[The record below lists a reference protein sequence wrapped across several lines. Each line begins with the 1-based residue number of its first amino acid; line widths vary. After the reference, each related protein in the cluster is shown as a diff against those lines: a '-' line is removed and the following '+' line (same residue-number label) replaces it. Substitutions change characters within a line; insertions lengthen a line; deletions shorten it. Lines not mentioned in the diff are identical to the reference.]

1 MVSVCLWLT
10 TMISWALVRTRIT
23 VYHEKELRQ
32 KAKTNWKLSYLNV
45 SLTGLGGRPHPSVS
59 NILTTRDAMKLRSHI
74 KLLAGDF
81 LSYELLAV
89 ERGGSPKC
97 RLCPASTE
105 STQHILS
112 ECRGTAD
119 TRERLLPEL
128 LNLIASI
135 EPNCSLLKPETTPEI
150 LTQFILDPTSMNL
163 PNEFRISTLHP
174 HLSELFSFSRDW
186 CHSIVSQRSRL
197 LKNPQ
202 H

>member
-1 MVSVCLWLT
+1 
-10 TMISWALVRTRIT
+10 
-23 VYHEKELRQ
+23 
-32 KAKTNWKLSYLNV
+32 
-45 SLTGLGGRPHPSVS
+45 
-59 NILTTRDAMKLRSHI
+59 MKLRSHI

-81 LSYELLAV
+81 PSYELLAV

-97 RLCPASTE
+97 RHCPASTE

-119 TRERLLPEL
+119 TCERLLPEL

-150 LTQFILDPTSMNL
+150 LTQFILDLTSMNL
-163 PNEFRISTLHP
+163 PNEFRLSTLHP

-197 LKNPQ
+197 LKNLQ